1 MKKNHDEANI
11 NSDTIEI
18 EIEDVDGRMISC
30 EIVDGFLFKSNEY
43 ALVKNKENNT
53 IYLFKVIGDD
63 EEAELVIPEEA
74 EFKEAAD
81 YYEKL
86 VEEE

>member
-1 MKKNHDEANI
+1 MKKKHDEAYTNP
-11 NSDTIEI
+11 DTIEI
-18 EIEDVDGRMISC
+18 EIEDVDGRMIPC

-74 EFKEAAD
+74 EFKEATD

>member
-1 MKKNHDEANI
+1 MKEKFNEVET
-11 NSDTIEI
+11 NSDIIEI
-18 EIEDVDGRMISC
+18 EIEDIDGRMIPC

-53 IYLFKVIGDD
+53 VYLFKVMGDD
-63 EEAELVIPEEA
+63 DEAELVIPEEK
-74 EFKEAAD
+74 EFKEASL